1 MHTYIHTYVNDTWSI
16 IFSYQ
21 CNTFIHTYIH
31 TYIHTCITLHTYIP
45 QPKLYLLIKKRAEP
59 GSLDLD
65 VRRWCHSRQVIYQPY
80 ASGRNLEQ
88 LSKRSLIPLLR
99 DRAAR
104 KGVSTYAYALKF
116 LLQTGNECL
125 ESDMQYVCMYGRT

>member
-1 MHTYIHTYVNDTWSI
+1 MRDRVQYNNIPSCIFAYLITEHTYIRRYTDTYIHTYRSPLIKV
-16 IFSYQ
+16 
-21 CNTFIHTYIH
+21 YIH
-31 TYIHTCITLHTYIP
+31 TIQIVYDN
-45 QPKLYLLIKKRAEP
+45 RAEP

-88 LSKRSLIPLLR
+88 LTQRSLMPLLR

-116 LLQTGNECL
+116 LLQTGE
-125 ESDMQYVCMYGRT
+125 E